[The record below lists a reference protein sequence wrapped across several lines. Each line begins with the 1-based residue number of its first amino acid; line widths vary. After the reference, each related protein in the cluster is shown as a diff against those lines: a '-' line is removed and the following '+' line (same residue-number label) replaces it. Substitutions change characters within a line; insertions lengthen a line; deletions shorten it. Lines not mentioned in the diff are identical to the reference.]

1 MVIATLI
8 LVIINTILTGT
19 FCYLTLIPLKRR
31 PKATKCEQEQAVQK
45 EPKKEEEAVPEEPTS
60 EIMYS
65 LAKNIQTKWYDL
77 NEDDNER

>member
-31 PKATKCEQEQAVQK
+31 SKVTKCEQEQAVQK
-45 EPKKEEEAVPEEPTS
+45 EPKKEEAVPEEPTS

>member
-19 FCYLTLIPLKRR
+19 FCYLTLIHFKKQ
-31 PKATKCEQEQAVQK
+31 PKVTKCECKQPVQEST
-45 EPKKEEEAVPEEPTS
+45 KKEEPVPEEPTS